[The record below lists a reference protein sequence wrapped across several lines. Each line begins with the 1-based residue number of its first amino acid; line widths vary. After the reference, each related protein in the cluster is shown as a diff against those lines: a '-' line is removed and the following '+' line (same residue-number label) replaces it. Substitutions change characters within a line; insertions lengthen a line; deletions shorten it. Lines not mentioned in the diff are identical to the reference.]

1 MCTLPPAK
9 TLPCDGHGLVQ
20 GLASHFQDRELAK
33 GDSRLLGGPHLIWG
47 KRLRSVNLWLKKE
60 VFYLLLTWG
69 EGQPVVLIGGSCKG
83 EYQPGS
89 LSTSADVKVGEL
101 HGCVYV
107 VGWVNCCYCFDGSLT
122 TGRLCCA
129 ACYAVGRA
137 PIGLVQVVL
146 SKTAAGENQNFR
158 LCKFPQKI
166 KPEITEHK
174 ESWCIGRD
182 FLI

>member
-1 MCTLPPAK
+1 MCTLPPAE
-9 TLPCDGHGLVQ
+9 TLPRDGHGLVQ

-47 KRLRSVNLWLKKE
+47 KRLRSVNLKKE

-69 EGQPVVLIGGSCKG
+69 EGQPVVLIGGSCIG
-83 EYQPGS
+83 EDQPGS

-129 ACYAVGRA
+129 MQWELGRA
-137 PIGLVQVVL
+137 PIGGL
-146 SKTAAGENQNFR
+146 KAAADEDQNFR
-158 LCKFPQKI
+158 L
-166 KPEITEHK
+166 
-174 ESWCIGRD
+174 
-182 FLI
+182 